1 MPFGSRAAPRAIP
14 TGAKMPKFCCVPAL
28 LTGRG
33 IDFSRGQRDQALAP
47 PVQSLGALP
56 ILLPALREEFHDTWT
71 HARIFVG
78 LLSPAVRR

>member
-1 MPFGSRAAPRAIP
+1 
-14 TGAKMPKFCCVPAL
+14 MPKFRCVPAL
-28 LTGRG
+28 LSGRG

-47 PVQSLGALP
+47 PGEHHQGLWGALP
-56 ILLPALREEFHDTWT
+56 IVLPALREEFHDTWT

>member
-1 MPFGSRAAPRAIP
+1 
-14 TGAKMPKFCCVPAL
+14 MPKFRCVPAL
-28 LTGRG
+28 LSGRG

-47 PVQSLGALP
+47 PERTPPRSLGAVP

-78 LLSPAVRR
+78 LLSSVVHR